1 MRIVTG
7 EKTMRRYGDK
17 ILVCSYIDID
27 LYNRIE
33 AERAQTKESQ
43 SGIIYSV
50 LDAVFREP
58 IPANV

>member
-1 MRIVTG
+1 MR
-7 EKTMRRYGDK
+7 MYGDK
-17 ILVCSYIDID
+17 VLVSAYIDID
-27 LYNRIE
+27 LYHRIE

-58 IPANV
+58 IPTNV

>member
-1 MRIVTG
+1 MR
-7 EKTMRRYGDK
+7 KCGDK
-17 ILVCSYIDID
+17 VQLTTYIDEE

-33 AERAQTKESQ
+33 AERMKTNETQ

-58 IPANV
+58 IPQNV

>member
-1 MRIVTG
+1 MR
-7 EKTMRRYGDK
+7 KYGDK
-17 ILVCSYIDID
+17 VLVSAYIDED

-33 AERAQTKESQ
+33 AERKQTQESQ

-58 IPANV
+58 ITVTQ